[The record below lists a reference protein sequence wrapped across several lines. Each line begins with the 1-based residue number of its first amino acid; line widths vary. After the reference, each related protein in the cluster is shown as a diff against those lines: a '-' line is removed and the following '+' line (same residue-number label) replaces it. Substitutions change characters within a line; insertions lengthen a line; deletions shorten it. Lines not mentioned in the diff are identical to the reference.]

1 MTEKA
6 TMSTEHI
13 VYLALGSNL
22 GDRQEHLA
30 AAITG
35 LHKVV
40 DLEAISSIYETE
52 PAGYLEQPHF
62 LNMVCRGKTQL
73 SPHDLLI
80 YTKVLEQAGGRQTT
94 FRNGPRTIDIDI
106 LLYDN
111 TKIAQNDLV
120 IPHPRMST
128 RAFVLVPLAEIAP
141 DLVEPNSDKTIHELL
156 AGISKQGVQKFV

>member
-1 MTEKA
+1 MTEKV
-6 TMSTEHI
+6 TTSREHT
-13 VYLALGSNL
+13 VYLALGSNV
-22 GDRQEHLA
+22 GNRQEHLT

-35 LHKVV
+35 LRKVV
-40 DLEAISSIYETE
+40 DVDAISSIYETE
-52 PAGYLEQPHF
+52 PSGYLEQLHF

-80 YTKVLEQAGGRQTT
+80 YSKALEQAGGRQTT

-106 LLYDN
+106 LLYDRA
-111 TKIAQNDLV
+111 KIAQDDLV

-128 RAFVLVPLAEIAP
+128 RAFVLIPLAEIAP
-141 DLVEPNSDKTIHELL
+141 DLVEPNSDKTIHALL

>member
-6 TMSTEHI
+6 TTSREHI

-22 GDRQEHLA
+22 GNRQAHLA
-30 AAITG
+30 TAITG
-35 LHKVV
+35 LRRVV
-40 DLEAISSIYETE
+40 DLDAISSIYETE

-62 LNMVCRGKTQL
+62 LNMVCSGKTHL

-80 YTKVLEQAGGRQTT
+80 YTKALEQADGRETT

-106 LLYDN
+106 LLYDHA
-111 TKIAQNDLV
+111 KIVQNDLV

-141 DLVEPNSDKTIHELL
+141 DLVEPSSDKTIHQLL
-156 AGISKQGVQKFV
+156 TGISKQGVQKFV